1 MWNRILGKSSELDRK
16 SSTSESPRK
25 SESQRS
31 TPRRSDSQKS
41 TTSSR
46 KTTRTEEHDRGFNPT
61 STSYSSTTQNRYP
74 GTASASIAS
83 SYATALND
91 PTSQDYLPPGLVRN
105 ASLADQ
111 VPKTLPGHVYRTV
124 ALDSARTSDRDK
136 DDPVTMEEKPRR
148 RERRGTREKDDERPE
163 SRSHRD
169 KKRRNSEKG
178 AERMMSTDNVPR
190 GTSQRSEGFPQTS
203 SGIGSSSFVPENPN
217 DQPHTQSTH
226 IQDQF
231 PGQFPAQSAAPY
243 RPPLAASEG
252 GPGLAAEYYGDAG
265 QSVVDQPGV
274 RIHSPSLIVGAEPHL
289 QAASVVAAP
298 PPEPSASGGI
308 GAAASFFDG
317 TFSAGSDMEG
327 HSSQKPAPTAGSF
340 SLQYSSAAPSSS
352 TYTTAGA
359 RPSSHQSASAPMIP
373 TVGSAAAGAAAGYY
387 TSNRPS
393 KPGRPDQETS
403 STADFSKISESSS
416 HHKPAETHDPYSSYP
431 SSSRPSD
438 RPGKQSSQSSNMPLY
453 AAGAAGM
460 AAAAYHNHHGPTNH
474 GSAHYASAHHAS
486 SHHSSHGQHY
496 RGGSMAQQHR
506 HRHQGPFSTFVDFFK
521 DPDGVAQFEEYTEF
535 IGVCRHCFDPHSS
548 PRDAPRKHHYRRRRS
563 DERFGS
569 TVRVDKDHRYS
580 SSESESRRRRKN
592 KSWLGAGMA
601 GYGLGK
607 MGESLFLLDSDSHSS
622 HSDHRRKVKP
632 SHRRRSSSSS
642 ERKIRTSYGVV
653 NQSSNTLSRKSHSD
667 DRAETGIT
675 SDGKVYRRNSHGN
688 IDTSKVKIDTSRHRS
703 RSRSQDHHG
712 NVSNMALGATLGSSV
727 VASHS
732 RRRSKS
738 PKKAFIRSKHGNKE
752 SSSELASI
760 LKLSE
765 SDPRDSRRQSRY
777 APESRHGKDRR
788 KEKKSRGF
796 FSFSNSSSS
805 SSTSSDLGFGTSH
818 DQKSGRKAK
827 TRRKGKENRDA
838 QAALLGLGAAALAFN
853 QSQHPKR
860 KKELIAVKES
870 QGKHRAEKHGREGKR
885 TSSSS
890 EEDPWESASE
900 GEYSSADSEL
910 AYGGSLH
917 RRSQESLSS
926 ESSGLDKWDWR
937 WGSKKQTNRAH
948 KDRRHSSSF
957 DNVAPVA
964 ASAAMMTGVFNSPPR
979 LQDQDSRMTSTSDI
993 PLQHVYPMP
1002 TSDPTQF
1009 DVARQDS
1016 AAAPY
1021 QPWNAQP
1028 NPVPIQHPQPVAPVS
1043 SAVYTSQAP
1052 YTHSYSAPLGQSS
1065 GFQQPHTSSSALDHD
1080 MGVMDP
1086 RKTLPGAFP
1095 TREEYFESSTK
1106 DPERDPKS
1114 RRRDSSPVT
1123 HTPEYTPAS
1132 GRPPRRRSLKD
1143 DASSVRFDL
1152 TKEQE
1157 DKDRRDERRRRKEEE
1172 KRQGRLEQRESDER
1186 RSSDSDVRARQDV
1199 ITTPLSAHTSRGS
1212 EGGIRREPWAA
1223 PAAAGII
1230 AAAIGATVS
1239 AEVPSNDKFEEERR
1253 REHDERDIEV
1263 IVRERPV
1270 ANQEASSDKGRG
1282 YTSQKTGMS
1291 VWQAAAKVKKAPN
1304 HTEYAAYFT
1313 PPELLSKE
1321 PGVKETVGANA
1332 DNDVTV
1338 YQVSPN
1344 MITIQPSEPRGHSP
1358 SRAYSFPITTEDME
1372 HSVKQLPW
1380 AVPQLNLVEATPPTS
1395 RGGSVV
1401 SSHSPRIRSPLS
1413 NEFADI
1419 PLEPL
1424 ESVAGPDQSPAQPA
1438 HVEYTVIEPK
1448 GQSTKSVDSPV
1459 SDKEIPE
1466 SVPGISSLKKKQK
1479 HGKKSPRDNDYGD
1492 DLDYMATVAAG
1503 SQDTG
1508 FIPSVVVDDPSFLRR
1523 DSSPGSADDRSR
1535 RRPTATVTE
1544 VAPEIPTPPSPPHG
1558 FIEEIDEPH
1567 MPGSFGGDEEKPR
1580 DPIKNIEEIIE
1591 RSRSPEE
1598 LTGPS
1603 DNADRKPNV
1612 YSTEQD
1618 AFKHEDLT
1626 NAAIDPIGER
1636 PHNRG
1641 EQVKDGPITEDAT
1654 EPSDNAGVKPY
1665 VYIAEPEHFEAE
1677 ANHNVAIDP
1686 MSAGQR
1692 SAISLDDTSR
1702 SQPQVEVNT
1711 NGDTNGDEYMSD
1723 GAPSVAA
1730 SAPLPSSRPKDSK
1743 SSKKSKRR
1751 SVGFDDNT
1759 SVISS
1764 PPTYGGKQDP
1774 SSTSKS
1780 GRKGGIFGLFS
1791 KSTDD
1796 LSDSKGIQQ
1805 TPASLEDFEE
1815 PKERKKKSKSRRQDR
1830 DDEVAPVGTESVVSS
1845 TPDVQDEW
1853 DMPKKSKRGK
1863 EKRRSSG
1870 DPGRITQDLPAQVI
1884 SPASSGHDPFPKL
1897 DEMLTSLEDNETGHS
1912 LEKTASDV
1920 ALNEIAEPSRVHDNQ
1935 QPSFLGERPE
1945 KPPLPDTPD
1954 ASEDPGGQMDL
1965 QRPVQSEQDE
1975 RPPADQSEPSTKTPQ
1990 MPNRSIS
1997 DFQPDGRSV
2006 SFASASPTAIPLRP
2020 LRFGRRPSSPGL
2032 ATSLPSTPQPSTTAD
2047 ILFTPRRRDRPHS
2060 TEFKSNEFRPMWLL
2074 EKYGARQEPI
2084 LQETYP
2090 SLPSSHSTSRA
2101 SSIHESDD
2109 LYRTEA
2115 LDLALDEANHRRF
2128 VQEPRG
2134 LKIDTSHTESD
2145 PGLLDSQQAT
2155 PTAASFQSMA
2165 KEGSMHP
2172 SESAQ
2177 PSTSGIRDLNPE
2189 SVDLESS
2196 ASAHHGPLDEPSQ
2209 DQRLLHGFEDLF
2221 PQRRATSP
2229 SRYEAGV
2236 EATSSEP
2243 PYDP

>member
-1 MWNRILGKSSELDRK
+1 
-16 SSTSESPRK
+16 
-25 SESQRS
+25 
-31 TPRRSDSQKS
+31 
-41 TTSSR
+41 
-46 KTTRTEEHDRGFNPT
+46 
-61 STSYSSTTQNRYP
+61 
-74 GTASASIAS
+74 
-83 SYATALND
+83 
-91 PTSQDYLPPGLVRN
+91 
-105 ASLADQ
+105 
-111 VPKTLPGHVYRTV
+111 
-124 ALDSARTSDRDK
+124 
-136 DDPVTMEEKPRR
+136 
-148 RERRGTREKDDERPE
+148 
-163 SRSHRD
+163 
-169 KKRRNSEKG
+169 
-178 AERMMSTDNVPR
+178 
-190 GTSQRSEGFPQTS
+190 
-203 SGIGSSSFVPENPN
+203 
-217 DQPHTQSTH
+217 
-226 IQDQF
+226 
-231 PGQFPAQSAAPY
+231 
-243 RPPLAASEG
+243 
-252 GPGLAAEYYGDAG
+252 
-265 QSVVDQPGV
+265 
-274 RIHSPSLIVGAEPHL
+274 
-289 QAASVVAAP
+289 
-298 PPEPSASGGI
+298 
-308 GAAASFFDG
+308 
-317 TFSAGSDMEG
+317 MEG
-327 HSSQKPAPTAGSF
+327 HSSQKPAPTAGSS
-340 SLQYSSAAPSSS
+340 SLQYSSAVPSSS

-387 TSNRPS
+387 TSTRPS
-393 KPGRPDQETS
+393 KPGRPDQEIS

-416 HHKPAETHDPYSSYP
+416 HHKPSETHDPYSSYP
-431 SSSRPSD
+431 SSSRPSN
-438 RPGKQSSQSSNMPLY
+438 RPGKHSSQSSNMPLY
-453 AAGAAGM
+453 AAGVAGI
-460 AAAAYHNHHGPTNH
+460 AGAAYHNHHGAPNY
-474 GSAHYASAHHAS
+474 GSAHYGPAHHAS
-486 SHHSSHGQHY
+486 SHYSSHGQHY
-496 RGGSMAQQHR
+496 RGGSMAQQYR

-592 KSWLGAGMA
+592 KLWLGAGIA

-607 MGESLFLLDSDSHSS
+607 MGESLFLRDSDSHGS

-642 ERKIRTSYGVV
+642 ERKSRTSYGVV
-653 NQSSNTLSRKSHSD
+653 NQSSNTLFRKNHSD

-712 NVSNMALGATLGSSV
+712 NVSNTALGATLGSNV

-765 SDPRDSRRQSRY
+765 SDPRDSRRQSRHS
-777 APESRHGKDRR
+777 PESRHGKDRR

-805 SSTSSDLGFGTSH
+805 SATSSDLGFGTSH

-838 QAALLGLGAAALAFN
+838 EAALLGLGAAALAFN
-853 QSQHPKR
+853 QSQRPKR

-964 ASAAMMTGVFNSPPR
+964 ASAALMTGALNSPPR
-979 LQDQDSRMTSTSDI
+979 LQDQTSRMTSTSDI

-1016 AAAPY
+1016 GAAPY
-1021 QPWNAQP
+1021 QPWNARP

-1052 YTHSYSAPLGQSS
+1052 YTHSYSAPIGQSS
-1065 GFQQPHTSSSALDHD
+1065 GFQQPHTPSSALDHD

-1086 RKTLPGAFP
+1086 RKNLPGAFP

-1172 KRQGRLEQRESDER
+1172 KRQERLEQRESDER
-1186 RSSDSDVRARQDV
+1186 RSSESDVRARQDV
-1199 ITTPLSAHTSRGS
+1199 ITTPLSAHVSRGS

-1321 PGVKETVGANA
+1321 PHVKETVGANA

-1344 MITIQPSEPRGHSP
+1344 MITIQPSEPRGRSP
-1358 SRAYSFPITTEDME
+1358 SRSYSFPITAEDME
-1372 HSVKQLPW
+1372 HSVKELPW

-1401 SSHSPRIRSPLS
+1401 SSHSPRIGSPLS
-1413 NEFADI
+1413 KEFADI

-1448 GQSTKSVDSPV
+1448 G
-1459 SDKEIPE
+1459 
-1466 SVPGISSLKKKQK
+1466 
-1479 HGKKSPRDNDYGD
+1479 
-1492 DLDYMATVAAG
+1492 
-1503 SQDTG
+1503 
-1508 FIPSVVVDDPSFLRR
+1508 
-1523 DSSPGSADDRSR
+1523 
-1535 RRPTATVTE
+1535 
-1544 VAPEIPTPPSPPHG
+1544 
-1558 FIEEIDEPH
+1558 
-1567 MPGSFGGDEEKPR
+1567 
-1580 DPIKNIEEIIE
+1580 
-1591 RSRSPEE
+1591 
-1598 LTGPS
+1598 
-1603 DNADRKPNV
+1603 
-1612 YSTEQD
+1612 
-1618 AFKHEDLT
+1618 
-1626 NAAIDPIGER
+1626 
-1636 PHNRG
+1636 
-1641 EQVKDGPITEDAT
+1641 
-1654 EPSDNAGVKPY
+1654 
-1665 VYIAEPEHFEAE
+1665 
-1677 ANHNVAIDP
+1677 
-1686 MSAGQR
+1686 
-1692 SAISLDDTSR
+1692 
-1702 SQPQVEVNT
+1702 
-1711 NGDTNGDEYMSD
+1711 
-1723 GAPSVAA
+1723 
-1730 SAPLPSSRPKDSK
+1730 
-1743 SSKKSKRR
+1743 
-1751 SVGFDDNT
+1751 
-1759 SVISS
+1759 
-1764 PPTYGGKQDP
+1764 
-1774 SSTSKS
+1774 
-1780 GRKGGIFGLFS
+1780 
-1791 KSTDD
+1791 
-1796 LSDSKGIQQ
+1796 
-1805 TPASLEDFEE
+1805 
-1815 PKERKKKSKSRRQDR
+1815 
-1830 DDEVAPVGTESVVSS
+1830 
-1845 TPDVQDEW
+1845 
-1853 DMPKKSKRGK
+1853 
-1863 EKRRSSG
+1863 
-1870 DPGRITQDLPAQVI
+1870 
-1884 SPASSGHDPFPKL
+1884 
-1897 DEMLTSLEDNETGHS
+1897 
-1912 LEKTASDV
+1912 
-1920 ALNEIAEPSRVHDNQ
+1920 
-1935 QPSFLGERPE
+1935 
-1945 KPPLPDTPD
+1945 
-1954 ASEDPGGQMDL
+1954 
-1965 QRPVQSEQDE
+1965 
-1975 RPPADQSEPSTKTPQ
+1975 
-1990 MPNRSIS
+1990 
-1997 DFQPDGRSV
+1997 
-2006 SFASASPTAIPLRP
+2006 
-2020 LRFGRRPSSPGL
+2020 
-2032 ATSLPSTPQPSTTAD
+2032 
-2047 ILFTPRRRDRPHS
+2047 HS
-2060 TEFKSNEFRPMWLL
+2060 T
-2074 EKYGARQEPI
+2074 
-2084 LQETYP
+2084 
-2090 SLPSSHSTSRA
+2090 
-2101 SSIHESDD
+2101 
-2109 LYRTEA
+2109 
-2115 LDLALDEANHRRF
+2115 
-2128 VQEPRG
+2128 
-2134 LKIDTSHTESD
+2134 
-2145 PGLLDSQQAT
+2145 
-2155 PTAASFQSMA
+2155 
-2165 KEGSMHP
+2165 
-2172 SESAQ
+2172 
-2177 PSTSGIRDLNPE
+2177 
-2189 SVDLESS
+2189 
-2196 ASAHHGPLDEPSQ
+2196 
-2209 DQRLLHGFEDLF
+2209 
-2221 PQRRATSP
+2221 
-2229 SRYEAGV
+2229 
-2236 EATSSEP
+2236 
-2243 PYDP
+2243 